1 MNGSSHTGNNRLI
14 GSFLEMTDS
23 YITISTP
30 GEAIYKEKGSKFLSF
45 AFHIDDEDE
54 ADAIRKDFKKKYYDA
69 THVVYAF
76 RIGAEGEQFRAADDG
91 EPSGSSG
98 LPVLNTIKSKN
109 ITNVIVL
116 VVRYFG
122 GTKLGIPGLI
132 DAYSQAAAMALDAA
146 ETEERLV
153 TETINVV
160 VPYSQMNYVMRIVKD
175 QDLQIAEMG
184 GSVDCEMKIL
194 VRKNLKE
201 NILELLNKN
210 GKIAQ

>member
-1 MNGSSHTGNNRLI
+1 
-14 GSFLEMTDS
+14 MTDS

-76 RIGAEGEQFRAADDG
+76 RIGAEGQQFRAADDG

-98 LPVLNTIKSKN
+98 LPVLNTIKSRN

-132 DAYSQAAAMALDAA
+132 DAYSQAAGMALDAA
-146 ETEERLV
+146 ATEERLV
-153 TETINVV
+153 TEIINVS
-160 VPYSQMNYVMRIVKD
+160 VPYSQMNYVMRIVKEN
-175 QDLQIAEMG
+175 DLQIAEMG
-184 GSVDCEMKIL
+184 GSTDCEIKIL
-194 VRKNLKE
+194 VRKNLKD

-210 GKIAQ
+210 GKITR

>member
-1 MNGSSHTGNNRLI
+1 
-14 GSFLEMTDS
+14 MTDS

-30 GEAIYKEKGSKFLSF
+30 GEAVYKEKGSKFLSF

-153 TETINVV
+153 TDTINVT

-184 GSVDCEMKIL
+184 GSVDC
-194 VRKNLKE
+194 
-201 NILELLNKN
+201 
-210 GKIAQ
+210 

>member
-1 MNGSSHTGNNRLI
+1 
-14 GSFLEMTDS
+14 MTDS
-23 YITISTP
+23 YITISAP

-76 RIGAEGEQFRAADDG
+76 RIGAEGQQFRAADDG

-153 TETINVV
+153 TEIIDVV
-160 VPYSQMNYVMRIVKD
+160 VPYSQMNYVMRIVKEN
-175 QDLQIAEMG
+175 DLQIAEMG
-184 GSVDCEMKIL
+184 GSTDCEIKIL
-194 VRKNLKE
+194 VRKNLKD

-210 GKIAQ
+210 GKITR

>member
-1 MNGSSHTGNNRLI
+1 
-14 GSFLEMTDS
+14 MTDS

-76 RIGAEGEQFRAADDG
+76 RIGPEGEQFRAADDG

-153 TETINVV
+153 TDTINVT

-194 VRKNLKE
+194 VRKNLKDKV
-201 NILELLNKN
+201 LELLNKN
-210 GKIAQ
+210 GQIAS

>member
-1 MNGSSHTGNNRLI
+1 
-14 GSFLEMTDS
+14 MTDS

-30 GEAIYKEKGSKFLSF
+30 GEAVYKEKGSKFLSF

-76 RIGAEGEQFRAADDG
+76 RIGPEGEQFRAADDG

-153 TETINVV
+153 TDTINVT

-210 GKIAQ
+210 GKITR

>member
-1 MNGSSHTGNNRLI
+1 
-14 GSFLEMTDS
+14 MTDS
-23 YITISTP
+23 YITISAP

-76 RIGAEGEQFRAADDG
+76 RIGAEGQQFRAADDG

-98 LPVLNTIKSKN
+98 LPVLNTIKSRN

-132 DAYSQAAAMALDAA
+132 DAYSQAAGMALDAA

-153 TETINVV
+153 TEIIDVV
-160 VPYSQMNYVMRIVKD
+160 VPYSQMNYVMRIVKEN
-175 QDLQIAEMG
+175 DLQIAEMG
-184 GSVDCEMKIL
+184 GSTDCEIKIL
-194 VRKNLKE
+194 VRKNLKD

-210 GKIAQ
+210 GKITR

>member
-1 MNGSSHTGNNRLI
+1 
-14 GSFLEMTDS
+14 MTDS
-23 YITISTP
+23 YITISVP

-153 TETINVV
+153 TDTINVS

-194 VRKNLKE
+194 VRKNLKDKV
-201 NILELLNKN
+201 LELLNKN
-210 GKIAQ
+210 GKIAE

>member
-1 MNGSSHTGNNRLI
+1 
-14 GSFLEMTDS
+14 MTDS

-30 GEAIYKEKGSKFLSF
+30 GEAIYKERGSKFLAF
-45 AFHIDDEDE
+45 AFHVESEDE
-54 ADAIRKDFKKKYYDA
+54 ADVIRKDFKKKYYDA

-146 ETEERLV
+146 EPEERLV

-184 GSVDCEMKIL
+184 GSMDCEMKIL

>member
-1 MNGSSHTGNNRLI
+1 
-14 GSFLEMTDS
+14 MTDS

-30 GEAIYKEKGSKFLSF
+30 GEAIYKERGSKFLAF
-45 AFHIDDEDE
+45 AFHVESEDE
-54 ADAIRKDFKKKYYDA
+54 ADVIRKDFKKKYYDA

-76 RIGAEGEQFRAADDG
+76 RLGAEGDKFRAADNG

-98 LPVLNTIKSKN
+98 LPVLNTIKSRN
-109 ITNVIVL
+109 ITDVIVL

-132 DAYSQAAAMALDAA
+132 DAYSQSAAMALDAA
-146 ETEERLV
+146 QTEERLV
-153 TETINVV
+153 TETIEVV

-184 GSVDCEMKIL
+184 GTTNCEIKIL

-201 NILELLNKN
+201 NIIELLNKN
-210 GKIAQ
+210 GKITV

>member
-1 MNGSSHTGNNRLI
+1 
-14 GSFLEMTDS
+14 MTDS
-23 YITISTP
+23 YITISSP
-30 GEAIYKEKGSKFLSF
+30 GEAVYKEKGSKFLSF
-45 AFHIDDEDE
+45 AFHVDGEDE
-54 ADAIRKDFKKKYYDA
+54 VDVLRKDFKKKSYDA

-76 RIGAEGEQFRAADDG
+76 RIGPDGEQFRAADDG

-109 ITNVIVL
+109 ITNVVVL

-153 TETINVV
+153 TETINVS
-160 VPYSQMNYVMRIVKD
+160 VPYSQMNYVMRVVKD

-194 VRKNLKE
+194 VRKNLKDKV
-201 NILELLNKN
+201 LELLNKN
-210 GKIAQ
+210 GRIAK

>member
-1 MNGSSHTGNNRLI
+1 
-14 GSFLEMTDS
+14 MTDS

-76 RIGAEGEQFRAADDG
+76 RIGAEGQQFRAADDG

-98 LPVLNTIKSKN
+98 LPVLNTIKSRN

-132 DAYSQAAAMALDAA
+132 DAYSQAAGMALDAA

-153 TETINVV
+153 TEIIDVI

-184 GSVDCEMKIL
+184 GSTDCEIKIL
-194 VRKNLKE
+194 VRKNLKD

-210 GKIAQ
+210 GKITR

>member
-1 MNGSSHTGNNRLI
+1 
-14 GSFLEMTDS
+14 MTDS

-45 AFHIDDEDE
+45 AFHVESEDE

-76 RIGAEGEQFRAADDG
+76 RIGADGQQFRAADDG
-91 EPSGSSG
+91 EPAGSSG
-98 LPVLNTIKSKN
+98 LPVLNTIKSRN

-132 DAYSQAAAMALDAA
+132 DAYSQAAGMALDAA

-153 TETINVV
+153 TEIIDVV

-184 GSVDCEMKIL
+184 GSTDCEIKIF
-194 VRKNLKE
+194 VRKNLKD
-201 NILELLNKN
+201 NVLELLNKN
-210 GKIAQ
+210 GKITR

>member
-1 MNGSSHTGNNRLI
+1 
-14 GSFLEMTDS
+14 MTDS

-76 RIGAEGEQFRAADDG
+76 RIGAEGEKFRAADDG

-98 LPVLNTIKSKN
+98 LPVLNTIKSRN
-109 ITNVIVL
+109 ITDVIVL

-132 DAYSQAAAMALDAA
+132 DAYSQSAAMALDAA

-175 QDLQIAEMG
+175 QDLHIAEMG

>member
-1 MNGSSHTGNNRLI
+1 
-14 GSFLEMTDS
+14 MTDS

-76 RIGAEGEQFRAADDG
+76 RIGAEGQQFRAADDG

-98 LPVLNTIKSKN
+98 LPVLNTIKSRN

-132 DAYSQAAAMALDAA
+132 DAYSQAAGMALDAA

-153 TETINVV
+153 TEIIDVV

-184 GSVDCEMKIL
+184 GSTDCEIKIL
-194 VRKNLKE
+194 VRKNLKD

-210 GKIAQ
+210 GKITR

>member
-1 MNGSSHTGNNRLI
+1 
-14 GSFLEMTDS
+14 MTDS
-23 YITISTP
+23 YITISAP

-45 AFHIDDEDE
+45 AFHVESEDE
-54 ADAIRKDFKKKYYDA
+54 VDAIRKDFKKKYYDA

-76 RIGAEGEQFRAADDG
+76 RIGADGQQFRAADDG

-132 DAYSQAAAMALDAA
+132 DAYSQAAGMALDAA

-153 TETINVV
+153 TEIIDVI
-160 VPYSQMNYVMRIVKD
+160 VPYSQMNYVMRIVKEN
-175 QDLQIAEMG
+175 DLQIAEMG
-184 GSVDCEMKIL
+184 GSTDCKIKIL
-194 VRKNLKE
+194 VRKNLKD

-210 GKIAQ
+210 GKITR

>member
-1 MNGSSHTGNNRLI
+1 
-14 GSFLEMTDS
+14 MTDS

-76 RIGAEGEQFRAADDG
+76 RIGAEGQQFRAADDG

-98 LPVLNTIKSKN
+98 LPVLNTIKSRN

-132 DAYSQAAAMALDAA
+132 DAYSQAAGMALDAA

-153 TETINVV
+153 TEVIDVI
-160 VPYSQMNYVMRIVKD
+160 VPYSQMNYVMRIVKEN
-175 QDLQIAEMG
+175 DLQIAEMG
-184 GSVDCEMKIL
+184 GSTDCEIKIL
-194 VRKNLKE
+194 VRKNLKD
-201 NILELLNKN
+201 NVLELLNKN
-210 GKIAQ
+210 GKITR

>member
-1 MNGSSHTGNNRLI
+1 
-14 GSFLEMTDS
+14 MTDS
-23 YITISTP
+23 YITISAP

-76 RIGAEGEQFRAADDG
+76 RIGAEGQQFRAADDG

-98 LPVLNTIKSKN
+98 LPVLNTIKSRN

-122 GTKLGIPGLI
+122 GTKLGITGLI
-132 DAYSQAAAMALDAA
+132 DAYSQAAGMALDAA

-153 TETINVV
+153 TEIIDVV
-160 VPYSQMNYVMRIVKD
+160 VPYSQMNYVMRIVKEN
-175 QDLQIAEMG
+175 DLQIAEMG
-184 GSVDCEMKIL
+184 GTTDCEIKIL
-194 VRKNLKE
+194 VRKNLKG

-210 GKIAQ
+210 GKITR

>member
-1 MNGSSHTGNNRLI
+1 
-14 GSFLEMTDS
+14 MTDS

-76 RIGAEGEQFRAADDG
+76 RIGAEGQQFRAADDG
-91 EPSGSSG
+91 EPAGSSG
-98 LPVLNTIKSKN
+98 LPVLNTIKSRN

-132 DAYSQAAAMALDAA
+132 DAYSQAAGMALDAA

-153 TETINVV
+153 TEIIDVI

-184 GSVDCEMKIL
+184 GSTDCEIKIL
-194 VRKNLKE
+194 VRKNLKD
-201 NILELLNKN
+201 NIIELLNKN
-210 GKIAQ
+210 GKITR

>member
-1 MNGSSHTGNNRLI
+1 
-14 GSFLEMTDS
+14 MTDS
-23 YITISTP
+23 YITISAP

-76 RIGAEGEQFRAADDG
+76 RLGAEGQQIRAADDG

-153 TETINVV
+153 TEIIDVI
-160 VPYSQMNYVMRIVKD
+160 VPYSQMNYVMRIVKEN
-175 QDLQIAEMG
+175 DLQIAEMG
-184 GSVDCEMKIL
+184 GSTDCEIKIL
-194 VRKNLKE
+194 VRKNLKN

-210 GKIAQ
+210 GKITR

>member
-1 MNGSSHTGNNRLI
+1 
-14 GSFLEMTDS
+14 MTDS

-54 ADAIRKDFKKKYYDA
+54 ADAIRKDLKKKYYDA

-76 RIGAEGEQFRAADDG
+76 RIGAEGQQFRAADDG

-98 LPVLNTIKSKN
+98 LPVLNTIKSRN

-132 DAYSQAAAMALDAA
+132 DAYSQAAGMALDAA

-153 TETINVV
+153 TEIIDVI

-184 GSVDCEMKIL
+184 GSTDCEIKIL
-194 VRKNLKE
+194 VRKNLKD

-210 GKIAQ
+210 GKITR

>member
-1 MNGSSHTGNNRLI
+1 
-14 GSFLEMTDS
+14 MTDS

-175 QDLQIAEMG
+175 QDLQIAKMG

>member
-1 MNGSSHTGNNRLI
+1 
-14 GSFLEMTDS
+14 MTDS

>member
-1 MNGSSHTGNNRLI
+1 
-14 GSFLEMTDS
+14 MTDS

-76 RIGAEGEQFRAADDG
+76 RIGAEGQQFRAADDG

-98 LPVLNTIKSKN
+98 LPVLNTIKSRN

-132 DAYSQAAAMALDAA
+132 DAYSQAAGMALDAA

-153 TETINVV
+153 TEIIDVI
-160 VPYSQMNYVMRIVKD
+160 VPYSQMNYVMRIVKEN
-175 QDLQIAEMG
+175 DLQIAEMG
-184 GSVDCEMKIL
+184 GSTDCEIKIL
-194 VRKNLKE
+194 VRKNLKG
-201 NILELLNKN
+201 NIIELLNKN
-210 GKIAQ
+210 GKITR

>member
-1 MNGSSHTGNNRLI
+1 
-14 GSFLEMTDS
+14 MTDS
-23 YITISTP
+23 YITVSAP

-76 RIGAEGEQFRAADDG
+76 RIGAEGQQFRAADDG

-153 TETINVV
+153 TEIIDVI
-160 VPYSQMNYVMRIVKD
+160 VPYSQMNYVMRIVKEN
-175 QDLQIAEMG
+175 DLQIAEMG
-184 GSVDCEMKIL
+184 GSTDCEIKIL
-194 VRKNLKE
+194 VRKNLKD

-210 GKIAQ
+210 GKITK

>member
-1 MNGSSHTGNNRLI
+1 
-14 GSFLEMTDS
+14 MTDS
-23 YITISTP
+23 YITISEP

-76 RIGAEGEQFRAADDG
+76 RIGAEGQQFRAADDG

-153 TETINVV
+153 TEIIDVV
-160 VPYSQMNYVMRIVKD
+160 VPYSQMNYVMRIVKEN
-175 QDLQIAEMG
+175 DLQIAEMG
-184 GSVDCEMKIL
+184 GSTDCEIKIL

-201 NILELLNKN
+201 NIIELLNKN
-210 GKIAQ
+210 GKITR

>member
-1 MNGSSHTGNNRLI
+1 
-14 GSFLEMTDS
+14 MTDS

-30 GEAIYKEKGSKFLSF
+30 GEAVYKEKGSKFLSF

-153 TETINVV
+153 TDTINVT

-194 VRKNLKE
+194 VRKNLKDKV
-201 NILELLNKN
+201 LELLNKN
-210 GKIAQ
+210 GQIAS

>member
-1 MNGSSHTGNNRLI
+1 
-14 GSFLEMTDS
+14 MTDS

-184 GSVDCEMKIL
+184 GSVDCEMKIF

>member
-1 MNGSSHTGNNRLI
+1 
-14 GSFLEMTDS
+14 MTDS

-45 AFHIDDEDE
+45 AFHIDSEDE

-201 NILELLNKN
+201 NIIELLNKN
-210 GKIAQ
+210 GRIAK

>member
-1 MNGSSHTGNNRLI
+1 
-14 GSFLEMTDS
+14 MTDS
-23 YITISTP
+23 YITISVP

-153 TETINVV
+153 TDTINVT

-194 VRKNLKE
+194 VRKNLKDKV
-201 NILELLNKN
+201 LELLNKN
-210 GKIAQ
+210 GQIAS

>member
-1 MNGSSHTGNNRLI
+1 
-14 GSFLEMTDS
+14 MTDS
-23 YITISTP
+23 YITISSP
-30 GEAIYKEKGSKFLSF
+30 GEAVYKEKGSKFLSF
-45 AFHIDDEDE
+45 AFHVDGEDE
-54 ADAIRKDFKKKYYDA
+54 VDALRKDFKKKYYDA

-76 RIGAEGEQFRAADDG
+76 RIGPDGEHFRAADDG

-109 ITNVIVL
+109 ITNVVVL

-153 TETINVV
+153 TETINVS
-160 VPYSQMNYVMRIVKD
+160 VPYSQMNYVMRVVKD

-194 VRKNLKE
+194 VRKNLKDKV
-201 NILELLNKN
+201 LELLNKN
-210 GKIAQ
+210 GRIAE

>member
-1 MNGSSHTGNNRLI
+1 MVD
-14 GSFLEMTDS
+14 SF
-23 YITISTP
+23 ITISSS

-45 AFHIDDEDE
+45 AFHVDSEDE
-54 ADAIRKDFKKKYYDA
+54 VDSLRKEFKKKYYDA

-76 RIGAEGEQFRAADDG
+76 RIGPDGDKFRAADDG

-98 LPVLNTIKSKN
+98 LPVLNIIKSKN

-146 ETEERLV
+146 QTEEQLV
-153 TETINVV
+153 TDTIDVS
-160 VPYSQMNYVMRIVKD
+160 VPYSMVNFVMRIVKD
-175 QDLQIAEMG
+175 HDLQVAEMG
-184 GSVDCEMKIL
+184 GSVDCEIKIL
-194 VRKNLKE
+194 VRKNMKDS
-201 NILELLNKN
+201 ILELLNKN
-210 GKIAQ
+210 GQITK

>member
-1 MNGSSHTGNNRLI
+1 
-14 GSFLEMTDS
+14 MTDS
-23 YITISTP
+23 YITISSP

-45 AFHIDDEDE
+45 AFHVDGEDE
-54 ADAIRKDFKKKYYDA
+54 VDALRKDFKKKYYDA

-76 RIGAEGEQFRAADDG
+76 RIGPEGEQFRAADDG

-109 ITNVIVL
+109 ITNVVVL

-153 TETINVV
+153 TETINVS

-194 VRKNLKE
+194 VRKNLKDKV
-201 NILELLNKN
+201 LELLNKN
-210 GKIAQ
+210 GQIAE

>member
-1 MNGSSHTGNNRLI
+1 
-14 GSFLEMTDS
+14 MTDS

-45 AFHIDDEDE
+45 AFHIDSEDE

-201 NILELLNKN
+201 NIIELLNKN
-210 GKIAQ
+210 GRITK

>member
-1 MNGSSHTGNNRLI
+1 
-14 GSFLEMTDS
+14 MTDS

-184 GSVDCEMKIL
+184 GSMDCEMKIL

>member
-1 MNGSSHTGNNRLI
+1 
-14 GSFLEMTDS
+14 MTDS

-76 RIGAEGEQFRAADDG
+76 RIGAEGQQFRAADDG

-98 LPVLNTIKSKN
+98 LPVLNTIKSRN

-146 ETEERLV
+146 ATEERLV
-153 TETINVV
+153 TEIINVS
-160 VPYSQMNYVMRIVKD
+160 VPYSQMNYVMRIVKEN
-175 QDLQIAEMG
+175 DLQIAEMG
-184 GSVDCEMKIL
+184 GSTDCEIKIL
-194 VRKNLKE
+194 VRKNLKD

-210 GKIAQ
+210 GKITR